1 MFPTAER
8 AGRRRILVVDDDP
21 AMRELLAAR
30 LGLAGYEVFQARDGA
45 EGIQAFEYQPDVLI
59 LDINMPVLDGFGVLE
74 KLRATGRL
82 KKTRVMVLTAR
93 NQPADVRRAIELG
106 AHDFMAKPF
115 DGPTLLARTAR
126 LLRRP
131 AQPSA
136 PVQPRPAAQPPVRPA
151 AEPAGD
157 DHFML
162 D

>member
-8 AGRRRILVVDDDP
+8 PARILVVDDDA

-30 LGLAGYEVFQARDGA
+30 LGLAGYEVFKARNGV
-45 EGIQAFEYQPDVLI
+45 EGLEAFQYMPDVLI
-59 LDINMPVLDGFGVLE
+59 LDINMPGLDGFDVLQQ
-74 KLRATGRL
+74 LRAAGRL

-106 AHDFMAKPF
+106 AHDFLAKPF

-126 LLRRP
+126 LMRRTARPTSAVQP
-131 AQPSA
+131 AAPLSSA
-136 PVQPRPAAQPPVRPA
+136 PASSTPPD
-151 AEPAGD
+151 ED
-157 DHFML
+157 TFML